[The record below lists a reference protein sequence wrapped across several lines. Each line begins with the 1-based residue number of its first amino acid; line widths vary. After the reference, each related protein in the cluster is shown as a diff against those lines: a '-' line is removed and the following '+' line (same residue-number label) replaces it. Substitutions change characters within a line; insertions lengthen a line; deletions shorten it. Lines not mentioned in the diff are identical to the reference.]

1 MAAPPTIPVD
11 AERQLPLA
19 AETFLDHVGH
29 FVPDADAASRALTRA
44 GFAPAPKSIQM
55 ADGQLTGTG
64 NVTAM
69 LERGYIEVLFK
80 TADTPLGREF
90 DASMA
95 RYAGLHL
102 IAFAVADAKAAQAQ
116 LAANGFRVRPIVELR
131 RPVATASG
139 EATAAFTV
147 ARIDEG
153 QMREGRI
160 QYLTHHTE
168 DAVWQPRWLAHPNG
182 AKALIDIV
190 VAVADVDEA
199 AARYVRFLGREARA
213 DQYGARHFPRTRRR
227 AAGERREPRAPIAAG
242 RRRRPCPS
250 SRPMRSASDS
260 LDTAERA
267 LQAGRRRRGTQR
279 AHAGR
284 ARSRPSSARAPGCS
298 SSARATCRGAPVHE
312 MCGHMT
318 SKPVQRP

>member
-1 MAAPPTIPVD
+1 
-11 AERQLPLA
+11 
-19 AETFLDHVGH
+19 
-29 FVPDADAASRALTRA
+29 
-44 GFAPAPKSIQM
+44 M

-80 TADTPLGREF
+80 TADTALGREF

-95 RYAGLHL
+95 RYTGLHL
-102 IAFAVADAKAAQAQ
+102 IAFAVADAKATQTQ
-116 LAANGFRVRPIVELR
+116 LAANGFRVRPIVELK

-168 DAVWQPRWLAHPNG
+168 DAVWQPRWLAHPNT
-182 AKALIDIV
+182 AKALVDIV

-199 AARYVRFLGREARA
+199 AARYVRFLGHEAVPTNMGRGIYLERGGV
-213 DQYGARHFPRTRRR
+213 QLVNGASLTRLL
-227 AAGERREPRAPIAAG
+227 PQVTPPSLPFIAAYAI
-242 RRRRPCPS
+242 RV
-250 SRPMRSASDS
+250 DS
-260 LDTAERA
+260 LGTAERA
-267 LQAGRRRRGTQR
+267 LQSGAVPAERRG
-279 AHAGR
+279 GMLI
-284 ARSRPSSARAPGCS
+284 APFPAELG
-298 SSARATCRGAPVHE
+298 RGAWLFVERASDLPWR
-312 MCGHMT
+312 T
-318 SKPVQRP
+318 RS

>member
-11 AERQLPLA
+11 AERQLPLPG
-19 AETFLDHVGH
+19 ETFLDHVGH
-29 FVPDADAASRALTRA
+29 FVPDGDAASRALTRS

-116 LAANGFRVRPIVELR
+116 LAANGFRVRPIVELK

-182 AKALIDIV
+182 ARALVDIV

-199 AARYVRFLGREARA
+199 AARCVRFLGHEAVPTNIGRGIYLERGGVQLVTA
-213 DQYGARHFPRTRRR
+213 ASLTRLLPRVARPPLPF
-227 AAGERREPRAPIAAG
+227 IAAYAI
-242 RRRRPCPS
+242 RV
-250 SRPMRSASDS
+250 DS
-260 LDTAERA
+260 VAEAERA
-267 LQAGRRRRGTQR
+267 LRSGAVAAERSGRMLIAPFPSELGHGAWLFVER
-279 AHAGR
+279 ASDLPWR
-284 ARSRPSSARAPGCS
+284 TRS
-298 SSARATCRGAPVHE
+298 
-312 MCGHMT
+312 
-318 SKPVQRP
+318 